1 MALQKC
7 HECKNLFTIEADKC
21 PNCGTPAKKRGKI
34 GFFGPIILIIV
45 VGLIIA
51 QLGVVLEKKPELNER
66 SVKQKIAADSN
77 NERKA
82 REIEGHYQT
91 LLALCREN
99 NFDQAAKKLELL
111 KGRGEADYK
120 DLPEIDKKIQIH
132 LLEQRIEKIHAS
144 KVYENL
150 KGYQRL
156 LSLDPENENYQKKVA
171 LYRSKGEKI
180 KQDRAKA
187 RAQRKRKEKDVELAP
202 QSAAVTLSEAPF

>member
-1 MALQKC
+1 MC
-7 HECKNLFTIEADKC
+7 TCF
-21 PNCGTPAKKRGKI
+21 TPAKKRGKI

-45 VGLIIA
+45 LGLMIA
-51 QLGVVLEKKPELNER
+51 QLGVVFEKKPELNER
-66 SVKQKIAADSN
+66 SVKQKIGTDSN

-82 REIEGHYQT
+82 REIEGRYQT
-91 LLALCREN
+91 LVALCREN

-120 DLPEIDKKIQIH
+120 DLAEIDKKIQIH
-132 LLEQRIEKIHAS
+132 LLEQRVEKIPAS

-171 LYRSKGEKI
+171 LYRSRGEKI

-202 QSAAVTLSEAPF
+202 QSAAVTLNEAPF